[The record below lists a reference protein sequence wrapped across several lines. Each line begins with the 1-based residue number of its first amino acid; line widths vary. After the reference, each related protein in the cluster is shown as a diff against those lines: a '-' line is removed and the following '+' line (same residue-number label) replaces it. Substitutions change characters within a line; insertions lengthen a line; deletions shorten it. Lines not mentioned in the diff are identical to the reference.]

1 MIRHIIV
8 HNVKPQIPDV
18 IGDISTT
25 FSMMLII
32 TRTSTT
38 SIPILPG
45 YAAGGTRK
53 LNQLTKTIM
62 KVGKYV

>member
-1 MIRHIIV
+1 MRQMIV
-8 HNVKPQIPDV
+8 HIVKPQIPDD

-25 FSMMLII
+25 FSMIFII

-53 LNQLTKTIM
+53 LSQLTKTMM
-62 KVGKYV
+62 KVGK